1 MKVALLETIEALV
14 SAIKSKFLTKTEA
27 ESTYQPKAT
36 AINTGNIG
44 SQSVSYASS
53 AYSANKAYK
62 ADEADEAYSLY
73 GGAAISSGNSFP
85 QNGTYSM
92 RYFLAKGSETDITGL
107 PPVDASVIH
116 MGAYIN
122 ANCDHQLALGN
133 DGNLYTRYI
142 RNSAWQSWT
151 RMAKASEIPDVSGF
165 ATEDWVTSNYF
176 NLQEMNDNYY
186 SIGDVDSMLDN
197 YLPKSGGTVT
207 DTLNVKTLIVNPRI
221 YESSASD
228 SNLVFQA
235 YRVKNN
241 TQKAYNFGYGA
252 DIITLGKGWTEMT
265 PEHLYYKGY
274 IHTTEFLK
282 IKDVIFN
289 FNPSNNTL
297 NISGADGQTV
307 HIAVN
312 GKVIA

>member
-1 MKVALLETIEALV
+1 MKIALLETIEALV

-27 ESTYQPKAT
+27 ESIYQPKAS
-36 AINTGNIG
+36 AINTSNIG
-44 SQSVSYASS
+44 SQSVSYASRANYSLS
-53 AYSANKAYK
+53 ASDAY
-62 ADEADEAYSLY
+62 ALY
-73 GGAAISSGNSFP
+73 GGAAISSGKDFP
-85 QNGTYSM
+85 SKGTYSM
-92 RYFLAKGSETDITGL
+92 KYFLAKGSETDLTGL
-107 PPVDASVIH
+107 PPVNASVIH
-116 MGAYIN
+116 MGAYIDSS
-122 ANCDHQLALGN
+122 CDHQLALGN

-151 RMAKASEIPDVSGF
+151 RMAKASELPDVSGF
-165 ATEDWVTSNYF
+165 ATEDWVTSNYY
-176 NLQEMNDNYY
+176 NLQEMDDNYY

-207 DTLNVKTLIVNPRI
+207 DTLDVKTLIVNPRI

-235 YRVKNN
+235 YRVNNN
-241 TQKAYNFGYGA
+241 TKKAYNFGYGA

-265 PEHLYYKGY
+265 PEHLYYRGY
-274 IHTTEFLK
+274 IHTTEFLR
-282 IKDVIFN
+282 IKDVIFQ

-297 NISGADGQTV
+297 NISGVDGQTV
-307 HIAVN
+307 HIALN

>member
-36 AINTGNIG
+36 AINTSNIG

-53 AYSANKAYK
+53 AYRASN
-62 ADEADEAYSLY
+62 ADEADELHGRATF
-73 GGAAISSGNSFP
+73 SSSFP
-85 QNGTYSM
+85 SQGQGSLIYYISASNYDGQPPADGAILYMGASGGQGKDHQAAFGDDGELYIKHMSNGT
-92 RYFLAKGSETDITGL
+92 
-107 PPVDASVIH
+107 
-116 MGAYIN
+116 
-122 ANCDHQLALGN
+122 
-133 DGNLYTRYI
+133 
-142 RNSAWQSWT
+142 WQPWT
-151 RMAKASEIPDVSGF
+151 RMAKASEIPSVSGF
-165 ATEDWVTSNYF
+165 ATEDWVTSNYY
-176 NLQEMNDNYY
+176 NLQEMDEHYY
-186 SIGDVDSMLDN
+186 TMDDVDSMLGDF
-197 YLPKSGGTVT
+197 LSTSGGTVT
-207 DTLNVKTLIVNPRI
+207 GTLDVKTLIVNPRI
-221 YESSASD
+221 YESHASD

-235 YRVKNN
+235 YRVNNN

-252 DIITLGKGWTEMT
+252 DIIKLGKSWTEMT
-265 PEHLYYKGY
+265 PKYLYYKGY
-274 IHTTEFLK
+274 IHTTEFLR

-297 NISGADGQTV
+297 NISRVNGQTV

>member
-62 ADEADEAYSLY
+62 ANEADEAYSLY

-165 ATEDWVTSNYF
+165 ATEDWVTSNYY
-176 NLQEMNDNYY
+176 NLQEMDDRYY
-186 SIGDVDSMLDN
+186 SIGDIDSMLSD
-197 YLPKSGGTVT
+197 YPKKSGDTMTGLFNMKDIVLKNGAIYAGSTSTYIIRYDT
-207 DTLNVKTLIVNPRI
+207 DSAGKQTHTFGGGAKRVYLGDWFYVDRMVCHYVGSMQLNGRLAVGGVYLTFDT
-221 YESSASD
+221 S
-228 SNLVFQA
+228 
-235 YRVKNN
+235 
-241 TQKAYNFGYGA
+241 T
-252 DIITLGKGWTEMT
+252 
-265 PEHLYYKGY
+265 
-274 IHTTEFLK
+274 
-282 IKDVIFN
+282 
-289 FNPSNNTL
+289 NTL
-297 NISGADGQTV
+297 NFSGADGQTV

>member
-1 MKVALLETIEALV
+1 MIKIALLETIEALV

-27 ESTYQPKAT
+27 ESIYQPKAS

-44 SQSVSYASS
+44 SQSVSYASRANYSLS
-53 AYSANKAYK
+53 ASDAY
-62 ADEADEAYSLY
+62 ALY
-73 GGAAISSGNSFP
+73 GGAAISSGKDFP
-85 QNGTYSM
+85 SEGTYSM
-92 RYFLAKGSETDITGL
+92 KYFLAQGSETDLTGL
-107 PPVDASVIH
+107 PPVNASVIH
-116 MGAYIN
+116 MGAYIDSS
-122 ANCDHQLALGN
+122 CDHQLALGN
-133 DGNLYTRYI
+133 DGELYTRYI

-165 ATEDWVTSNYF
+165 ATEDWVTSNYY
-176 NLQEMNDNYY
+176 NLQEMDDRYY
-186 SIGDVDSMLDN
+186 SIGDIDSMLDN

-221 YESSASD
+221 YESRESD

-235 YRVKNN
+235 YMVNNN
-241 TQKAYNFGYGA
+241 TKKAHNYSYSA
-252 DIITLGKGWTEMT
+252 DVIVFGKGWSEMT

-274 IHTTEFLK
+274 IHTTEHMR
-282 IKDVIFN
+282 IKDVKLQ

-297 NISGADGQTV
+297 DISGVSGQTV

>member
-1 MKVALLETIEALV
+1 MKIALLETIEALV

-27 ESTYQPKAT
+27 ESIYQPKAS

-44 SQSVSYASS
+44 SQSVSYASRANYSLS
-53 AYSANKAYK
+53 ASDAY
-62 ADEADEAYSLY
+62 ALY
-73 GGAAISSGNSFP
+73 GGAAISSGKDFP
-85 QNGTYSM
+85 SEGTYSM
-92 RYFLAKGSETDITGL
+92 KYFLAKGSETDLTGL
-107 PPVDASVIH
+107 PPVNASVLH
-116 MGAYIN
+116 MGAYIDSS
-122 ANCDHQLALGN
+122 CDHQLALGN
-133 DGNLYTRYI
+133 DGELYTRYI

-151 RMAKASEIPDVSGF
+151 RMAKASEIPSVSGF
-165 ATEDWVTSNYF
+165 ATEDWVTSNYY
-176 NLQEMNDNYY
+176 NLQEMDEHYY
-186 SIGDVDSMLDN
+186 TMDDVDSMLDN

-207 DTLNVKTLIVNPRI
+207 GTLDVKTLIVNPRI

-235 YRVKNN
+235 YGVNNN
-241 TQKAYNFGYGA
+241 TKKAYNFGYGA

-265 PEHLYYKGY
+265 PEHLYYNGY
-274 IHTTEFLK
+274 IHTTEFLR

-297 NISGADGQTV
+297 NISRVDGQTV
-307 HIAVN
+307 QIAVN